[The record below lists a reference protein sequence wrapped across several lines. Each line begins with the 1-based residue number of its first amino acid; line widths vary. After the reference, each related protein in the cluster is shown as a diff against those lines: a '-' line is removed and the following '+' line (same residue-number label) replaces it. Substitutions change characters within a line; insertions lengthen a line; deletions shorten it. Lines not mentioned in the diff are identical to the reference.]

1 MVIDSYSITG
11 GDPLLNPDVWWLI
24 SELRRDKKK
33 VTILGVPETITEV
46 NLKKMKSLEI
56 DSYQVSL
63 DGMEKTHDNIRG
75 RGSFTRTIEALKK
88 LNLAGIQAKVM
99 FTMSKQN
106 FKEMF
111 RLIEYLENLNL
122 NQLKKLEGT
131 ASSVTGE
138 EAALVAHQITLLKKE
153 IQNVQR
159 VLEQQGRI
167 VSPAD
172 GIVRIK

>member
-1 MVIDSYSITG
+1 MGICTYIADQI
-11 GDPLLNPDVWWLI
+11 
-24 SELRRDKKK
+24 EEHKKPA
-33 VTILGVPETITEV
+33 VTVTEPRAGR
-46 NLKKMKSLEI
+46 LTSTLYF
-56 DSYQVSL
+56 DAQVSYDSVTEIL
-63 DGMEKTHDNIRG
+63 LYKGCVLQEVFVEDNQQVKKGESLFQVDIEKT
-75 RGSFTRTIEALKK
+75 K
-88 LNLAGIQAKVM
+88 LWLLQQKV
-99 FTMSKQN
+99 
-106 FKEMF
+106 
-111 RLIEYLENLNL
+111 
-122 NQLKKLEGT
+122 QLKKLEGT

>member
-1 MVIDSYSITG
+1 
-11 GDPLLNPDVWWLI
+11 
-24 SELRRDKKK
+24 
-33 VTILGVPETITEV
+33 
-46 NLKKMKSLEI
+46 
-56 DSYQVSL
+56 
-63 DGMEKTHDNIRG
+63 
-75 RGSFTRTIEALKK
+75 
-88 LNLAGIQAKVM
+88 
-99 FTMSKQN
+99 MSKQN

>member
-1 MVIDSYSITG
+1 
-11 GDPLLNPDVWWLI
+11 
-24 SELRRDKKK
+24 
-33 VTILGVPETITEV
+33 
-46 NLKKMKSLEI
+46 
-56 DSYQVSL
+56 
-63 DGMEKTHDNIRG
+63 
-75 RGSFTRTIEALKK
+75 
-88 LNLAGIQAKVM
+88 M

-138 EAALVAHQITLLKKE
+138 EAALVAHQITLQKKE